1 MSISKSASY
10 HHGNLRQAL
19 IDAAVGALQTEGIE
33 ALSLRKLAKDI
44 GVSHNAPY
52 MHFEDKEALL
62 AAIAEEGFKR
72 LAEAIEGAFEQAGAG
87 WTERFQGGCTAY
99 VGFMVEHSAYAQVM
113 FRTYDSAK
121 NPSFSTAAAAALHL
135 LEVLIQEGQAA
146 GHVAPGNSRRW
157 TILTWSLLHGVST
170 LFGASG
176 HSLPPLG
183 QITPEELTRR
193 SIESLYLGLKPRG

>member
-72 LAEAIEGAFEQAGAG
+72 LAARGC
-87 WTERFQGGCTAY
+87 ERVLLYPCLLYT
-99 VGFMVEHSAYAQVM
+99 S
-113 FRTYDSAK
+113 
-121 NPSFSTAAAAALHL
+121 PS
-135 LEVLIQEGQAA
+135 
-146 GHVAPGNSRRW
+146 
-157 TILTWSLLHGVST
+157 
-170 LFGASG
+170 
-176 HSLPPLG
+176 
-183 QITPEELTRR
+183 
-193 SIESLYLGLKPRG
+193 PRD